1 MRDVPSWI
9 QANTIGI
16 RAVAVAALIVV
27 SGCKSVPPPVKERPR
42 YPNGLTASEV
52 FNLRTKC
59 VELVDKQAQV
69 LGMVGVAL
77 TSEVSS
83 HYNPDTNRCYAE
95 VVVTKNFS
103 YNYKEHPIPDNYRS
117 TAVYD
122 AQTKQLLVI
131 ADQEGDK
138 SHANDFTNKTESF
151 TSYDQGRARVS
162 QLMQDD
168 EQL

>member
-1 MRDVPSWI
+1 MRDVPELDSGQHNWNSSRRGRRAHCCERV
-9 QANTIGI
+9 QI
-16 RAVAVAALIVV
+16 RSTA
-27 SGCKSVPPPVKERPR
+27 GKRKPR

-151 TSYDQGRARVS
+151 TSYDQGRAQVS